1 MEFYIISEAIKD
13 EYQGFQKQ
21 NFVINFSETNQG
33 LWVINKGCGE
43 SIFTELDWESFET
56 IELTNRDFIPT
67 YETHPSTN
75 GFRIVSVLDLYNET
89 IDITIF
95 DIVSYESKTINKPY
109 INGTWTDEDVIFYVN
124 QLNATN

>member
-21 NFVINFSETNQG
+21 NFVINFTETNQG

-43 SIFTELDWESFET
+43 DIFTELDWDSFET

-67 YETHPSTN
+67 YNNHPLIN
-75 GFRIVSVLDLYNET
+75 GFRLISVLDLYDET
-89 IDITIF
+89 IDINIF
-95 DIVSYESKTINKPY
+95 NIDSYETTTMNKPY
-109 INGTWTDEDVIFYVN
+109 INGTWTDEDVEFYIN
-124 QLNATN
+124 QIDN